1 MERIAPNSSE
11 TGKFLG
17 IKAKKHLTV
26 YKHPGTAPG
35 AGRLEVKSA
44 FAACAHAT
52 LGEPDRNTRL
62 ASVRN
67 CMIAK
72 GLKTGITRRK
82 SGATHGPLAGKV
94 RVTGTDGVT
103 RYE

>member
-1 MERIAPNSSE
+1 MERIAPDSST

-17 IKAKKHLTV
+17 VKAKKHLTV
-26 YKHPGTAPG
+26 YRHPGTAPG

-62 ASVRN
+62 ASVRD
-67 CMIAK
+67 CMKAK
-72 GLKTGITRRK
+72 GLKTGIFRRK
-82 SGATHGPLAGKV
+82 SGAIHGPLAGKV
-94 RVTGTDGVT
+94 RVTARDGTVT
-103 RYE
+103 YE